1 MITIGINPDN
11 LKEEIELIK
20 EVFNKLGSKIVWKIV
35 LTLSENGGA
44 MTETEIAHK
53 LNKNN
58 CSNLSPHINFL
69 LAINMLKSENDNEQL
84 TKGTRVYLNERYN
97 GKRGYTIIL
106 DGVFDNMTTEEFKE
120 KYYPQK
126 NKKRKDC
133 EGYER
138 CKNSVDNKNWSCA
151 NCKFFEQKL

>member
-1 MITIGINPDN
+1 MITFGINPDN
-11 LKEEIELIK
+11 LKEEIKLIK
-20 EVFNKLGSKIVWKIV
+20 KVFKKLASKIVWQIV

-44 MTETEIAHK
+44 MTETEIANELGK
-53 LNKNN
+53 N

-84 TKGTRVYLNERYN
+84 TKGTRVYLNERY
-97 GKRGYTIIL
+97 GDKRGYTIIL
-106 DGVFDNMTTEEFKE
+106 DGVFDNMTPEEFEE

-151 NCKFFEQKL
+151 NCKFFEPKL

>member
-1 MITIGINPDN
+1 MITFGIKPDN
-11 LKEEIELIK
+11 LKEEIKLIK
-20 EVFNKLGSKIVWKIV
+20 KVFKKLASKIVWQIV

-44 MTETEIAHK
+44 MTETEIANELGK
-53 LNKNN
+53 N

-84 TKGTRVYLNERYN
+84 TKGTRVYLNERY
-97 GKRGYTIIL
+97 GDKKGYTIIL
-106 DGVFDNMTTEEFKE
+106 DGVFDNMTPEEFEE

-151 NCKFFEQKL
+151 NCKFFEPKL

>member
-1 MITIGINPDN
+1 MITFGINPDN
-11 LKEEIELIK
+11 LKEEIKLIK
-20 EVFNKLGSKIVWKIV
+20 KVFKKLASKIVWQIV

-44 MTETEIAHK
+44 MTETEIANELDK
-53 LNKNN
+53 N

-133 EGYER
+133 EDYDR
-138 CKNSVDNKNWSCA
+138 CKNSVDSKNWSCA

>member
-1 MITIGINPDN
+1 MITFGINPDN
-11 LKEEIELIK
+11 LKEEIKLIK
-20 EVFNKLGSKIVWKIV
+20 KVFKKLASKIVWQIV

-44 MTETEIAHK
+44 MTETEIANELGK
-53 LNKNN
+53 N

-84 TKGTRVYLNERYN
+84 TKGTRVYLNERY
-97 GKRGYTIIL
+97 GDKRGYTIIL
-106 DGVFDNMTTEEFKE
+106 DGVFDNMPPEEFEE

-151 NCKFFEQKL
+151 NCKFFEPKL

>member
-1 MITIGINPDN
+1 MITFGIKPDN
-11 LKEEIELIK
+11 LKEEIKLIK
-20 EVFNKLGSKIVWKIV
+20 KVFKKLASKIVWQIV

-44 MTETEIAHK
+44 MTETEIANELDK
-53 LNKNN
+53 N

-84 TKGTRVYLNERYN
+84 TKGTRVYLNERY
-97 GKRGYTIIL
+97 GDKRGYTIIL
-106 DGVFDNMTTEEFKE
+106 DGVFDNMTPEEFEE

-151 NCKFFEQKL
+151 NCKFFEPKL

>member
-1 MITIGINPDN
+1 MITFGIKPGN

-20 EVFNKLGSKIVWKIV
+20 MVYKKLASNVVWDIVI
-35 LTLSENGGA
+35 TLSENGGA
-44 MTETEIAHK
+44 MTEAEIAK
-53 LNKNN
+53 ELFQS

-69 LAINMLKSENDNEQL
+69 LAINMLKSENDNKQL
-84 TKGTRVYLNERYN
+84 TKGTRVYLNERDDT
-97 GKRGYTIIL
+97 KSGYTIIL
-106 DGVFDNMTTEEFKE
+106 DGVFDNITTEEFKE

-126 NKKRKDC
+126 SKKRKDC

-151 NCKFFEQKL
+151 NCKFFKPKL

>member
-1 MITIGINPDN
+1 MITFGIKPDN
-11 LKEEIELIK
+11 LKEEIKLIK
-20 EVFNKLGSKIVWKIV
+20 KVFKKLASKIVWQIV

-44 MTETEIAHK
+44 MTETEIANELGK
-53 LNKNN
+53 N

-84 TKGTRVYLNERYN
+84 TKGTRVYLNERY
-97 GKRGYTIIL
+97 GDKRGYTIIL
-106 DGVFDNMTTEEFKE
+106 DGVFDNMTPEEFEE

-151 NCKFFEQKL
+151 NCKFFEPKL

>member
-1 MITIGINPDN
+1 MITFGIKPDN
-11 LKEEIELIK
+11 LKEEIKLIK
-20 EVFNKLGSKIVWKIV
+20 KVFKKLASKIVWQIV

-44 MTETEIAHK
+44 MTETEIANELDK
-53 LNKNN
+53 N

-84 TKGTRVYLNERYN
+84 TKGTRVYLNERY
-97 GKRGYTIIL
+97 GDKRGYTIIL
-106 DGVFDNMTTEEFKE
+106 DGVFDNMTPEEFEE

-133 EGYER
+133 KGYER
-138 CKNSVDNKNWSCA
+138 CKNSVDSKNWSCA

>member
-1 MITIGINPDN
+1 MITFGINPDN

-84 TKGTRVYLNERYN
+84 TKGTRVYLNERY
-97 GKRGYTIIL
+97 GDKRGYTIIL
-106 DGVFDNMTTEEFKE
+106 DGVFDNMTPEEFEE

-133 EGYER
+133 EDYDR
-138 CKNSVDNKNWSCA
+138 CKNSVDSKNWSCA